1 MKPKTLIRN
10 KHLKLDQLKIN
21 EARKYFRVKSEQEA
35 IDMALSLAIAER
47 RITKGLQKLKR
58 SLNDDEAPWPYL

>member
-1 MKPKTLIRN
+1 MKRATLLRH

-21 EARKYFRVKSEQEA
+21 AAKSYFRVDSEQEA
-35 IDMALSLAIAER
+35 IDRALSLVMAEQ

-58 SLNDDEAPWPYL
+58 SLSEDEAPWPYL